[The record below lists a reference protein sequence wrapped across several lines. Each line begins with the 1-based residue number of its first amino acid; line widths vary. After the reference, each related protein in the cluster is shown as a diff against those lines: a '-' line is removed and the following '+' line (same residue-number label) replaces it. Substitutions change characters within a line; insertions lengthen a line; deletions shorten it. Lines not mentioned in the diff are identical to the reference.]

1 MISNNTLKH
10 IGYSWSV
17 ETCALYLS
25 GRLMS
30 QLLHV
35 FFTAAFTAS
44 VFLVYCGG
52 TIFYEF
58 MMVEG
63 WWKGADIQ

>member
-1 MISNNTLKH
+1 M
-10 IGYSWSV
+10 Y
-17 ETCALYLS
+17 
-25 GRLMS
+25 
-30 QLLHV
+30 